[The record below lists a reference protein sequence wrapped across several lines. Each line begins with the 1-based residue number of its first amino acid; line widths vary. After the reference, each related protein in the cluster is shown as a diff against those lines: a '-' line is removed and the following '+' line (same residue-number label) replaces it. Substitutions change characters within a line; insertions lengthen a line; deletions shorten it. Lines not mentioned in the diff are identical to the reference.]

1 MVIDNFGLSTLFELA
16 VSGRM
21 RKVIR
26 LHYVNKFT
34 DKEIAEQMGY
44 PESVIVSELVVVE
57 QIIKKE
63 LKAKKCDKCGKPFYT
78 SNKKISVCP
87 MCIEENRKIVQNAK
101 ENKKETKQPTT
112 KIKKKN
118 PKSIY
123 EILRDKD
130 EYNKAN
136 GTNLS
141 YGKYVLLKG
150 E

>member
-1 MVIDNFGLSTLFELA
+1 MIIDNFGLSTLFELA
-16 VSGRM
+16 ISGRM

-34 DKEIAEQMGY
+34 EKEIAEQMGY
-44 PESVIVSELVVVE
+44 PESVIVSELIVAE

-63 LKAKKCDKCGKPFYT
+63 LKSKQCDKCGKPFYT
-78 SNKKISVCP
+78 SNKKAIVCP
-87 MCIEENRKIVQNAK
+87 KCIEENRKLIQKTK

-112 KIKKKN
+112 KVKKKK

-123 EILRDKD
+123 EILREK
-130 EYNKAN
+130 EKYNKVN

-141 YGKYVLLKG
+141 YGDYVLLKG